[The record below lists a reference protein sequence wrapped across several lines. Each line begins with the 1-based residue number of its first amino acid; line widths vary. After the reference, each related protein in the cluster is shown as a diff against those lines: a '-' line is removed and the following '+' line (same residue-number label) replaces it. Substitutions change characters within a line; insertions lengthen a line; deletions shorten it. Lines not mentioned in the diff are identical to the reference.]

1 MLSTRMKLMMGMAVA
16 AVAITGGAQA
26 ASKGAQD
33 QAVTTPPGITLQ
45 EVAGGGRMGV
55 EEGASSG
62 DKRTPGFLAGYSGKR
77 SPDRGYWVANADG
90 LTVYTYDKDTTPGKS
105 SCVAECLAAWPAVV
119 APAGAKASGDWSI
132 ITRDDGAKQ
141 WAFKGKPLYTFV
153 KEAGVG
159 ESKGN
164 GAGGGAWH
172 AVKLNPESFATRPYG
187 IGIRDSRTASGYVLI
202 NNIGSVAYAY
212 NGKGVAP
219 KTECATSVC
228 PTRWEPIQAPNLAH
242 PIGDFTLVD
251 RADGMRQWAYKGKA
265 LYTFS
270 GDLMSGDA
278 FGTAANKDFEVAIVG
293 QNFIPAVASIS
304 FDPGRGPMIATKA
317 GMTLYRLDTSFH
329 TPDGHGLPGAQQGSP
344 KVGRTMGTGACDA
357 SCLKTWKPF
366 VAGANDV
373 ASGHWSIMV
382 REDGTR
388 QWAYKGFALYT
399 YPGDKKPGD
408 RTGSDMYQILTSD
421 DPKKDDV
428 YKETKFGQMTIRG
441 SDSAANFWSY
451 VEP

>member
-1 MLSTRMKLMMGMAVA
+1 MLNRGIKLAMAVA
-16 AVAITGGAQA
+16 AVAITAGAHA
-26 ASKGAQD
+26 ASKGEV
-33 QAVTTPPGITLQ
+33 AVTTPAGITLQ
-45 EVAGGGRMGV
+45 EVAGGGRFGG

-62 DKRTPGFLAGYSGKR
+62 EKKTPGFLPGYSGRR
-77 SPDRGYWVANADG
+77 SADRGYWIANEAG

-105 SCVAECLAAWPAVV
+105 VCVAECLAAWPAAV
-119 APAGAKASGDWSI
+119 APAGAKASGDWTI
-132 ITRDDGAKQ
+132 ITRDDGVKQ
-141 WAFKGKPLYTFV
+141 WAFKGKPLYTFA
-153 KEAGVG
+153 KEPGVG

-164 GAGGGAWH
+164 GAGGGVWH
-172 AVKLNPESFATRPYG
+172 AVKLAPDSFVAGPYG
-187 IGIRDSRTASGYVLI
+187 IGIRDSRTASGYVLV

-212 NGKGVAP
+212 NGKGEP
-219 KTECATSVC
+219 KSTCATSVC

-242 PIGDFTLVD
+242 PVGDFTLVD

-278 FGTAANKDFEVAIVG
+278 FGTAANKDFELAIVG
-293 QNFIPAVASIS
+293 QNFIPATASIA

-329 TPDGHGLPGAQQGSP
+329 TPDGHGLPGSQSGSP
-344 KVGRTMGTGACDA
+344 KVGRTMGTAACD
-357 SCLKTWKPF
+357 SVCLKTWKPF
-366 VAGANDV
+366 VAGANDA

-408 RTGSDMYQILTSD
+408 RAGSDIYDILTSD
-421 DPKKDDV
+421 DPKKDEV
-428 YKETKFGQMTIRG
+428 YKETKFGQNSVRG